1 MGRKSEFQEVIKKM
15 RKEQLKAEPS
25 IPAELCYVEGEVRE
39 QYLHDMRICQQRAV
53 LNRKL
58 ISILLLKFFP
68 DIGSVCRYD

>member
-1 MGRKSEFQEVIKKM
+1 MGRKSELQEVIKKM

-68 DIGSVCRYD
+68 DIVKV